1 MSGVGIHGAVKELST
16 CSSFRWNNAKP
27 LGPHLLMG
35 FRFPTELFAFIM
47 YLDIIKKKKNREG
60 LISHKHLSEL
70 PRISYISHLLEYV

>member
-1 MSGVGIHGAVKELST
+1 MSGVRIHGAVQELST
-16 CSSFRWNNAKP
+16 CSSLWWNNAKP

-47 YLDIIKKKKNREG
+47 YLDIIKKKNREG

-70 PRISYISHLLEYV
+70 PRISYISHLLEYL